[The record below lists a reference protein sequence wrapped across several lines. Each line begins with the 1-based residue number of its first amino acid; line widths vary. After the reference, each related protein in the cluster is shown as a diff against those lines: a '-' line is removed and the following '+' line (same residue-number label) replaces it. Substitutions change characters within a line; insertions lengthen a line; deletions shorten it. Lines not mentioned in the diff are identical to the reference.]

1 MPAQPIDTPIEAIRE
16 LERDRF
22 RAMVDGDGELLDALL
37 AENAS
42 YVHTNGKRE
51 TKRQFID
58 AITAGRRRYRQIEIQ
73 SQELMPGGRDTWIVY
88 GRALLEMESKN
99 GALVVP
105 DRVHGHP
112 YSGRWAM
119 AVARD
124 AGNTRGAGLAPLRR
138 RSVGRRGSTGGAAP
152 CERRPPCRYRL
163 SCFIA
168 CFKCLL

>member
-1 MPAQPIDTPIEAIRE
+1 MPAQPIDTPVEAIRE

-22 RAMVDGDGELLDALL
+22 RAMVDGDGELLDTLL

-73 SQELMPGGRDTWIVY
+73 SQDVMPGGRDTWIVF

-99 GALVVP
+99 GALLFPIAYTAIHIQV
-105 DRVHGHP
+105 DGQWQLLAMQATRV
-112 YSGRWAM
+112 AL
-119 AVARD
+119 D
-124 AGNTRGAGLAPLRR
+124 
-138 RSVGRRGSTGGAAP
+138 
-152 CERRPPCRYRL
+152 
-163 SCFIA
+163 
-168 CFKCLL
+168 

>member
-1 MPAQPIDTPIEAIRE
+1 MPAQPIDTPIETIRE

-22 RAMVDGDGELLDALL
+22 RAMVDGDGELLDTLL

-73 SQELMPGGRDTWIVY
+73 SQDVMPGGRDTWIVF

-99 GALVVP
+99 GALLFPIAYTAIHIQV
-105 DRVHGHP
+105 DGQWQLLAMQATRV
-112 YSGRWAM
+112 AL
-119 AVARD
+119 D
-124 AGNTRGAGLAPLRR
+124 
-138 RSVGRRGSTGGAAP
+138 
-152 CERRPPCRYRL
+152 
-163 SCFIA
+163 
-168 CFKCLL
+168 

>member
-1 MPAQPIDTPIEAIRE
+1 MPAQPIETLIEAIRE

-22 RAMVDGDGELLDALL
+22 RAMVDGDGELLDTLL

-88 GRALLEMESKN
+88 GRALLERESKN
-99 GALVVP
+99 GALLFP
-105 DRVHGHP
+105 IAYTAIHIQLDGQWQLLAMQATRV
-112 YSGRWAM
+112 AL
-119 AVARD
+119 D
-124 AGNTRGAGLAPLRR
+124 
-138 RSVGRRGSTGGAAP
+138 
-152 CERRPPCRYRL
+152 
-163 SCFIA
+163 
-168 CFKCLL
+168 